1 MDSITHKPFIL
12 WQTNRSKEAC
22 KRTRVYQRHLQG
34 CSDFINMSLKWF
46 SFLRLVAK
54 ATRKATVFKREF
66 EKRLRIRGGNQ
77 SFMWG
82 IYNHECNVA
91 KKSNR
96 KNTNWTDRQSSNFRV
111 TEQSTNKRYEF
122 SILFIPI
129 ILIYMTYNIVII

>member
-77 SFMWG
+77 CFMWG

-91 KKSNR
+91 R
-96 KNTNWTDRQSSNFRV
+96 KV
-111 TEQSTNKRYEF
+111 TGRIQIEQIDKAATSESQNNLLTRDMNSPF
-122 SILFIPI
+122 FLFPLYWYIWHTT
-129 ILIYMTYNIVII
+129 L